1 MLSKT
6 YTKYIQS
13 LHHKKFRDAE
23 DVFIAEGSKVV
34 MELLQSAVFSCEQV
48 LGLEDWLH
56 QNETIIRKNYAGPL
70 QVVEAFE
77 LEKVSALSTP
87 NQVLA
92 VFKKLPKI
100 IIAAKGK
107 ITLALDTIQDP
118 GNLGTIIR
126 IADWFGI
133 QSIVCSVHCADMYSP
148 KVVQSTMGSLGR
160 VKIEYTD
167 LVEWLEKNDAI
178 RTYAAALNGKKV
190 SELKGLKEG
199 IIIIG
204 NESKGISEQ
213 TMQLCN
219 EKITIPRSGAA
230 ESLNAAVATGI
241 ILSHIVQ

>member
-34 MELLQSAVFSCEQV
+34 MELLQSVVFSCEQIV
-48 LGLEDWLH
+48 GLDNWLG
-56 QNETIIRKNYAGPL
+56 QNEAIIRKYYEGPL
-70 QVVEAFE
+70 QVVEEFE
-77 LEKVSALSTP
+77 LAKVSTLSAP

-92 VFKKLPKI
+92 IFKKLPEVTI
-100 IIAAKGK
+100 TAKGK
-107 ITLALDTIQDP
+107 VSLALDTIQDP

-133 QSIVCSVHCADMYSP
+133 QSIICSEQCADMYNA

-160 VKIEYTD
+160 VHIEYTN
-167 LVEWLEKNDAI
+167 LSRWLKRNDTI
-178 RTYAAALNGKKV
+178 KIYAAALNGKKV
-190 SELKGLKEG
+190 SDLKGLKEG
-199 IIIIG
+199 IIVIG
-204 NESKGISEQ
+204 NESKGISEEI
-213 TMQLCN
+213 MQLCT
-219 EKITIPRSGAA
+219 ERITIPKTGAA

-241 ILSHIVQ
+241 ILSHILN